1 MCYLVSEH
9 IVARREGRR
18 MRVGDANSSPGMDV
32 SSRRIVAS
40 CSRVV
45 AAYACVLFAQL
56 GLRVYQDD
64 CHTLAYTALVRPVG
78 RRAGPPALGQVTP
91 AAGGWAPGCSSLFQI
106 VTSTSAPAAARAATV
121 HSDITCLCVKR
132 ARPEVPRL
140 EVLLQA
146 PAGQS
151 LSWQLFCD
159 ISKSTT

>member
-1 MCYLVSEH
+1 MQGSE
-9 IVARREGRR
+9 RRETECPGRIQR
-18 MRVGDANSSPGMDV
+18 ISVLDRFGQTFPHMVAHV
-32 SSRRIVAS
+32 SYFIMWFTALQTLHVYMSMF
-40 CSRVV
+40 C
-45 AAYACVLFAQL
+45 
-56 GLRVYQDD
+56 LRVYHDGIR
-64 CHTLAYTALVRPVG
+64 TLAYAALVRPVG

>member
-1 MCYLVSEH
+1 MIEACGLGRTQRMLALDRS
-9 IVARREGRR
+9 RR
-18 MRVGDANSSPGMDV
+18 M
-32 SSRRIVAS
+32 VAHMVAQVS
-40 CSRVV
+40 CSIMWFTALQTLHVYMNMFR
-45 AAYACVLFAQL
+45 
-56 GLRVYQDD
+56 LRVYHNAF
-64 CHTLAYTALVRPVG
+64 HTLAYTALVRPVG